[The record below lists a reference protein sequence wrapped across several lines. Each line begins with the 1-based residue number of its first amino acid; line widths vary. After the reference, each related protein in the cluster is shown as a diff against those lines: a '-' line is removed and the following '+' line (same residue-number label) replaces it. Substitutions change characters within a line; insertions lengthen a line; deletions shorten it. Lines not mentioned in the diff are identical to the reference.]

1 MEPHISSQ
9 TFSPSNAVRCFNEI
23 VCQAIDKTL
32 EDLLGPKVVESL
44 YVHLGKRFGVDR
56 NELPYRI
63 DTVCSVLE
71 DLFGVK
77 GAHVIERK
85 IAKNLYDKILL
96 PFDDEQGSRLEDF
109 IESAKETISAD
120 TFYV

>member
-1 MEPHISSQ
+1 MNRAIFSVVSSANRLN
-9 TFSPSNAVRCFNEI
+9 TSY
-23 VCQAIDKTL
+23 
-32 EDLLGPKVVESL
+32 SL
-44 YVHLGKRFGVDR
+44 RASSADVG
-56 NELPYRI
+56 
-63 DTVCSVLE
+63 SS